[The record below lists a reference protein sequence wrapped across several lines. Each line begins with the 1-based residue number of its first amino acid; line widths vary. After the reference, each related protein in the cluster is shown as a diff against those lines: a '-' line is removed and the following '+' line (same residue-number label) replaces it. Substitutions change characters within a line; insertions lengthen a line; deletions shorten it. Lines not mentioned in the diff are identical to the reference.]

1 MLNTTLTITVIV
13 LEHLTLYYLSENS
26 EGMNVTPHLN
36 FCFSVTNIKTSCYHQ
51 VHSSSMESIDSS
63 IARSSLTVFI
73 ILISILGIQE
83 MADKLESM
91 N

>member
-1 MLNTTLTITVIV
+1 MLNTTLTITVIL
-13 LEHLTLYYLSENS
+13 LEHLTLYYLS

-73 ILISILGIQE
+73 ILSSTLGIQE